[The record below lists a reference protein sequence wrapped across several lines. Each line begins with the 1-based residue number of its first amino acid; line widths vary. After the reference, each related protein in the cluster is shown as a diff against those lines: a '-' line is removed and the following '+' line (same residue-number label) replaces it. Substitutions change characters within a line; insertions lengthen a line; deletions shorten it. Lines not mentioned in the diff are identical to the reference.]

1 MDIHL
6 KIGIVLNYKNAEK
19 KKDELFEINSKDY
32 LSSEKI
38 DNELIILRKGKKC
51 VPADVAIG
59 YYIKHNYSDDPNFK
73 IEIDFIQP
81 EQISLARFK
90 KSDIIFIIIFDLLEC
105 FHLGSKSN
113 FKKFKHALK
122 NSGNVIPRMNIKSL

>member
-1 MDIHL
+1 MDISL

-59 YYIKHNYSDDPNFK
+59 CYIKHKYSDDPNFK
-73 IEIDFIQP
+73 IENQFVKEGGHEYLLTEEQKDFL
-81 EQISLARFK
+81 EK
-90 KSDIIFIIIFDLLEC
+90 KRIELGEKEIIY
-105 FHLGSKSN
+105 
-113 FKKFKHALK
+113 
-122 NSGNVIPRMNIKSL
+122 